1 MHKIFSINKIIQD
14 KSKCAVQYIHI
25 KVRLTD
31 VVEVVGAFIEVPI
44 SILVVAEAQWCQ

>member
-1 MHKIFSINKIIQD
+1 MHKIVCFNKIIKD

-44 SILVVAEAQWCQ
+44 SVLVVAEAQWRQ